1 LGQIF
6 WQGKPLIFVVSV
18 IVRGTVSLVYSNIC
32 TALTTTVLI

>member
-6 WQGKPLIFVVSV
+6 GQGKPLICVVSV

-32 TALTTTVLI
+32 TTVPTTVLI